1 MHRSHIVQ
9 VGFLMPAFAE
19 LMEAGVNV
27 ERLLITSGLE
37 KFKLDDPNGYVP
49 VEFMYEFFAQVH
61 RQQGI
66 DELAVQ
72 FSKSIELA
80 TVSQWG
86 ELITLAPDLLSA
98 IQFGANHT
106 GVLLSNEHID
116 FEINGAI
123 TTFRQRLTDSPSFG
137 REQTDFLLFSLMIRG
152 AQLALGANWIPLEI
166 HFQSNTLPNLESL
179 FPSDSN
185 AKIFLGQ
192 PATAIKFPTSLL
204 TKPMLGAGPSSH
216 LSNDFPETG
225 TLSSRIDRLLDSK
238 QDGVHININHLSD
251 ITNLSTRSLQRHLA
265 KEGRTV
271 SDIVDQWRFKK
282 TLEMLE
288 VQHLNF
294 KEISQ
299 FLGYNDVS
307 NFNRA
312 FRRWTNTTPSSYRED
327 LLKAII

>member
-1 MHRSHIVQ
+1 MTKSHIVQ
-9 VGFLMPAFAE
+9 VGFLMPVFAE
-19 LMEAGVNV
+19 LMESGVNV

-152 AQLALGANWIPLEI
+152 AQLATGANWVPLEI

-179 FPSDSN
+179 FPSDCN

-192 PATAIKFPTSLL
+192 PATAMKFPTSLL
-204 TKPMLGAGPSSH
+204 TNPMLGGSPSSH
-216 LSNDFPETG
+216 LANDFPETG
-225 TLSSRIDRLLDSK
+225 SLSSRVERLLDSK
-238 QDGVHININHLSD
+238 RDDLHMNTHLIADMAS
-251 ITNLSTRSLQRHLA
+251 LSTRTLQRNLA
-265 KEGRTV
+265 EEGA
-271 SDIVDQWRFKK
+271 SISGIIDQWRFKK
-282 TLEMLE
+282 ALEMLGI
-288 VQHLNF
+288 QNLNI
-294 KEISQ
+294 KEISE
-299 FLGYNDVS
+299 FLDYNDVS

-312 FRRWTNTTPSSYRED
+312 FRRWTNTTPSRYRES
-327 LLKAII
+327 LGSWK